1 MIAKDGKTHAN
12 HAGCCGDS
20 CEMKKDGTKNKD
32 AKGECCKVKHKAKA
46 KQKAA

>member
-1 MIAKDGKTHAN
+1 
-12 HAGCCGDS
+12 
-20 CEMKKDGTKNKD
+20 MKKDGTKSKG